1 MPQLP
6 NADLTDDQLTGDQLA
21 QVQRRSVRVLFG
33 AQMLAGLGMGA
44 GMSIGSLLAYE
55 VTSNEGLAGLSRI
68 ISGLSVAV
76 LALPLARL
84 ATSRGRRVAL
94 GTGWAVASVGALLLV
109 AAIAAHAVWLLM
121 LGMFCFSAG
130 SAAGL
135 QARFAATDL
144 ARPEHRART
153 LSLVVW
159 ATTLGSMLGPN
170 LAAPGAVVGRWLGL
184 ADIAGAYL
192 LAALGT
198 VLSSVLVFA
207 LLRPDPLLLAHGR
220 GASARP
226 GGSLAMLK
234 LAWRDAQLRLAV
246 VSVAGSHFV
255 MASVMVLTPVHMN
268 VHHHSLAAVGLTMSI
283 HIAGMYAFSPL
294 VGMAVDRL
302 GERAVVLAGVVVLA
316 GSLLTAWFAGA
327 DTMLL
332 NLALF
337 LLGLGWSLCSVAG
350 SALVTRV
357 APDDDRPRLQ
367 ASTDTAANLAAAL
380 AAALCGP
387 VMAAVGYR
395 GLAGFA
401 ALALLPV
408 VAALVCGSGAGG
420 SGVSAARRRP

>member
-1 MPQLP
+1 M
-6 NADLTDDQLTGDQLA
+6 
-21 QVQRRSVRVLFG
+21 LFG
-33 AQMLAGLGMGA
+33 AQVLAGLGMGA

-94 GTGWAVASVGALLLV
+94 DTGWAVASVGALLLV

-135 QARFAATDL
+135 QARFA
-144 ARPEHRART
+144 
-153 LSLVVW
+153 
-159 ATTLGSMLGPN
+159 
-170 LAAPGAVVGRWLGL
+170 
-184 ADIAGAYL
+184 GAYL

-198 VLSSVLVFA
+198 ALSSVLVFV

-220 GASARP
+220 GAAARP

-234 LAWRDAQLRLAV
+234 LAWRDAQLLLAV
-246 VSVAGSHFV
+246 VSVAGAHFV
-255 MASVMVLTPVHMN
+255 MASVMVLTPLHMS

-283 HIAGMYAFSPL
+283 HIAGMDAFSPL

-367 ASTDTAANLAAAL
+367 ASTDTAANLAAKM
-380 AAALCGP
+380 AAALCGR
-387 VMAAVGYR
+387 VMGAVGYR
-395 GLAGFA
+395 GLASFA

-408 VAALVCGSGAGG
+408 VGALVVGSGAVG
-420 SGVSAARRRP
+420 SWVSAARRRP

>member
-1 MPQLP
+1 M
-6 NADLTDDQLTGDQLA
+6 
-21 QVQRRSVRVLFG
+21 LFG
-33 AQMLAGLGMGA
+33 AQVLAGLGMGA

-94 GTGWAVASVGALLLV
+94 DTGWAVASVGALLLV

-135 QARFAATDL
+135 QARFA
-144 ARPEHRART
+144 
-153 LSLVVW
+153 
-159 ATTLGSMLGPN
+159 
-170 LAAPGAVVGRWLGL
+170 
-184 ADIAGAYL
+184 GAYL

-198 VLSSVLVFA
+198 VLSSVLVFV
-207 LLRPDPLLLAHGR
+207 LLRPDTLLLAHGR
-220 GASARP
+220 GAAARP

-234 LAWRDAQLRLAV
+234 LAWRDAQLLLAV
-246 VSVAGSHFV
+246 VSVAGAHFV
-255 MASVMVLTPVHMN
+255 MASVLTPLHMS

-283 HIAGMYAFSPL
+283 HIAGMDAFSPL

-367 ASTDTAANLAAAL
+367 ASTDTAANLAAKM
-380 AAALCGP
+380 AAALCGR
-387 VMAAVGYR
+387 VMGAVGYR
-395 GLAGFA
+395 GLASFA

-408 VAALVCGSGAGG
+408 VAALVVGSGAVG
-420 SGVSAARRRP
+420 SWVSAARRRP